1 MLVCAF
7 DFSVVIFQYCTSGFS
22 SGQGPG
28 GLARRKECS
37 VVRKD
42 VKNDMHRRTA
52 L

>member
-28 GLARRKECS
+28 GLARLA
-37 VVRKD
+37 
-42 VKNDMHRRTA
+42 KNAVLKNMHRKTA